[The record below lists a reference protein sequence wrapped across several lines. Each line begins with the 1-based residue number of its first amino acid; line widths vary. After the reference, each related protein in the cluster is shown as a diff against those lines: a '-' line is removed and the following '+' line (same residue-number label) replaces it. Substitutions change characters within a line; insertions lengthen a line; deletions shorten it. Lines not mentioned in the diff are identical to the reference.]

1 MLNEDA
7 QYNSSAPPELG
18 EILSSLWSFKIYI
31 ISLSVFAAVI
41 ATFVAINT
49 PNVYRAETLLA
60 PTEDLQGQNNDM
72 GSQLGGL
79 ASLAGLGSLDS
90 KGFKTDVAQA
100 KLLTKDFLYSF
111 IDKHDLLVSILAVES
126 WNKMS
131 KEVTYD
137 SDVYDIETKSLI
149 LPEGVSSHWL
159 AYITITENL
168 VISKANGGLIN
179 ISYEHPSPEIA
190 QYIVENIIKD
200 INELM
205 QNFDVEQANKSIQYL
220 NEKLIQTN
228 IADMR
233 AVFYRLIEEQMKNK
247 MLTEIKSEYIF
258 TTIDPA
264 LVPEEK
270 AGPRRALIIIVSII
284 LAGIFGS
291 FIGLIRFYRSR

>member
-31 ISLSVFAAVI
+31 IILSVVAAVFS
-41 ATFVAINT
+41 TFVAINT
-49 PNVYRAETLLA
+49 PNIYRAETLLA

-79 ASLAGLGSLDS
+79 ASLAGFGSLDS

-100 KLLTKDFLYSF
+100 KILTKDFLYAF

>member
-31 ISLSVFAAVI
+31 IILSVVAAVI
-41 ATFVAINT
+41 STFVAINT
-49 PNVYRAETLLA
+49 PNIYRAETLLA

-111 IDKHDLLVSILAVES
+111 IDKHDLLLSILAVES
-126 WNKMS
+126 WDRNTKQ
-131 KEVTYD
+131 VTYD
-137 SDVYDIETKSLI
+137 DSVYDVKSKSFI
-149 LPEGVSSHWL
+149 LQEGVTLKWL
-159 AYITITENL
+159 AYKSLSENIL
-168 VISKANGGLIN
+168 INKERGGLIS
-179 ISYEHPSPEIA
+179 ISYEHPSPEVA
-190 QYIVENIIKD
+190 QYVVENIIKD
-200 INELM
+200 INMLM
-205 QNFDVEQANKSIQYL
+205 QDFDVEQANKSIKYL

-233 AVFYRLIEEQMKNK
+233 TVFYRLIEEQMKNK

-258 TTIDPA
+258 TTLDPA

-270 AGPRRALIIIVSII
+270 AGPRRVLIIVVSTI
-284 LAGIFGS
+284 LAGIFGC
-291 FIGLIRFYRSR
+291 FLGLIRFYRAR

>member
-1 MLNEDA
+1 MLNEKA
-7 QYNSSAPPELG
+7 HNNSSTPPELS
-18 EILSSLWSFKIYI
+18 EIISSLWSFKIYI
-31 ISLSVFAAVI
+31 LALCAIAAGVSTFI
-41 ATFVAINT
+41 AIKT
-49 PNVYRAETLLA
+49 PNTYRAETLLA
-60 PTEDLQGQNNDM
+60 PTENLQGQNNEVS
-72 GSQLGGL
+72 SQLGGL
-79 ASLAGLGSLDS
+79 ASLAGLGNLDS

-100 KLLTKDFLYSF
+100 KILTKDFLYAF

-131 KEVTYD
+131 KKVTYD
-137 SDVYDIETKSLI
+137 SDVYDVETKSLI
-149 LPEGVSSHWL
+149 LPEGVSPHWL

-168 VISKANGGLIN
+168 VISKENGGLIN

-205 QNFDVEQANKSIQYL
+205 QKFDVEQANKSIQYL

-233 AVFYRLIEEQMKNK
+233 TVFFRLIEEQMKNK